1 MENKNWFGWVS
12 VPEWCCRG
20 SRGRAHCGLS
30 PDPLPGENGGQGDTG
45 GPGSWIKSASV
56 FIQTCRSA
64 YLWDRASWSTNRKS
78 TSRWAW
84 KQSHTS
90 NKELL
95 AKGAESQHKHSFTT
109 CREEREEAEIELQNS
124 RSSLWCAR
132 EKCHTSSESPHRT
145 AQVWQCSVSNPILVA
160 ATICFKNSVFFFLS
174 LLGWS
179 RSWGGWNLSCRPAD
193 RVSKSCGVTSAT
205 WPTVRGA

>member
-1 MENKNWFGWVS
+1 MENQGWFEWVS
-12 VPEWCCRG
+12 VPEWGRRG
-20 SRGRAHCGLS
+20 SREQARRGLS

-45 GPGSWIKSASV
+45 GPGSWINSAAV
-56 FIQTCRSA
+56 FFQTFRSA
-64 YLWDRASWSTNRKS
+64 YMWDWASWCTNRKS
-78 TSRWAW
+78 TSRWAR

-95 AKGAESQHKHSFTT
+95 AKGPEGQHKHSFTT
-109 CREEREEAEIELQNS
+109 CREDREEAEVELQSS
-124 RSSLWCAR
+124 RSSIWCGR
-132 EKCHTSSESPHRT
+132 EECHTSSHSPHRT
-145 AQVWQCSVSNPILVA
+145 AQVWTSSVSHPILVA
-160 ATICFKNSVFFFLS
+160 ETASWRPYVFLS

-179 RSWGGWNLSCRPAD
+179 RSWGGWNLSCRAAD

>member
-20 SRGRAHCGLS
+20 SRGQAHCGLS
-30 PDPLPGENGGQGDTG
+30 PDPLPGKNGGQGDTG
-45 GPGSWIKSASV
+45 GPGSRIKPAAV

-64 YLWDRASWSTNRKS
+64 YVWERASRSTNRKS
-78 TSRWAW
+78 TSRRAW
-84 KQSHTS
+84 KQSHAS

-95 AKGAESQHKHSFTT
+95 AKGLERQHKHSFPAR
-109 CREEREEAEIELQNS
+109 REDREEAEIQLQNS
-124 RSSLWCAR
+124 RSSLWRAG
-132 EKCHTSSESPHRT
+132 EKRHISSESPHRT
-145 AQVWQCSVSNPILVA
+145 AQVWQCSGSKPTLVA
-160 ATICFKNSVFFFLS
+160 ATTSLRALLFLS

-193 RVSKSCGVTSAT
+193 RASKSCGVTSAT